1 MVYFQVTAR
10 DAVLVATAQPIT
22 KDLADSVAHTAAIH
36 SKSFAKRRLA
46 LLDPRTELDKKQICY
61 RYHDRS
67 LIARLRTTRIALQQQ
82 YFKLL
87 WVCKATFTTLNAVNC
102 FSHTNTAGHAQ
113 TPQSRLNFNDMSP
126 CRHQHAPQVV
136 EPESLS

>member
-1 MVYFQVTAR
+1 MTDTSTCCTGNTCTRTPPVCALKDLATPIDSPPEAQSEEAIRAENTHVVYFQVTAR

-67 LIARLRTTRIALQQQ
+67 LIARLCTTRTALQQQ
-82 YFKLL
+82 
-87 WVCKATFTTLNAVNC
+87 
-102 FSHTNTAGHAQ
+102 
-113 TPQSRLNFNDMSP
+113 
-126 CRHQHAPQVV
+126 
-136 EPESLS
+136 